1 MSYLQ
6 NQLTTKDC
14 ISIKHSNP
22 SLQCSRKVILASGV
36 LFPFLPPG
44 EIVDNKVHPFDGK
57 KEGDKKNKSLILV
70 GATFS
75 MLVILGGIIS
85 AVMLSLDGQ
94 TQSKGIAMVLF
105 YK

>member
-6 NQLTTKDC
+6 NQLTTKDY
-14 ISIKHSNP
+14 ISVKHSNP
-22 SLQCSRKVILASGV
+22 SLQCSKKVILAPGV
-36 LFPFLPPG
+36 LFPFPPPG

>member
-6 NQLTTKDC
+6 NQLTTSDF
-14 ISIKHSNP
+14 ISVKHSNP
-22 SLQCSRKVILASGV
+22 SLQCSKKVILASGV

-44 EIVDNKVHPFDGK
+44 EIVDNKVHPSDVK
-57 KEGDKKNKSLILV
+57 TENDKKKKSLILV
-70 GATFS
+70 GVAVC
-75 MLVILGGIIS
+75 LLIILGGIIS
-85 AVMLSLDGQ
+85 AVMYGQ

>member
-6 NQLTTKDC
+6 NQVTTKDY
-14 ISIKHSNP
+14 ISVKHSNP
-22 SLQCSRKVILASGV
+22 SLQCSKKVILAPGV
-36 LFPFLPPG
+36 LFPFPPPG

-57 KEGDKKNKSLILV
+57 KEGDKKNKSLFLV